1 MWVCTDLLL
10 TSSINHP
17 IVVAKTAQNDA
28 LHGRRGSRREP
39 GRFPA
44 GRGRESQGYNLA
56 FISDLKSLISIYLLR
71 VYRYQSIRPVKTRRG
86 ESSECGT
93 PGDRACGS
101 VRLCDHSATSAPLRV
116 SVCRVWQCASSP
128 SEASTPQRSQGAS
141 HSQCLARSTRWCIRA
156 TVRAA

>member
-1 MWVCTDLLL
+1 MENNMWVCKDLLL

-56 FISDLKSLISIYLLR
+56 FISDLKSFISIYLLR
-71 VYRYQSIRPVKTRRG
+71 VYRYQSIRPVKTRRR

-93 PGDRACGS
+93 PVIQAT
-101 VRLCDHSATSAPLRV
+101 VRVA
-116 SVCRVWQCASSP
+116 VCRVWQCASSP